1 MEKNSVKV
9 TFGGNPITLIGKE
22 VKVGQ
27 AAEDFTVLSSA
38 LKPVKLSN
46 YDGKVKIISVFPS
59 VDTSVC
65 SAQNHRFN
73 KEASTLGDKIQIIG
87 ISNDL
92 PFALG
97 RYCGAEGIDR
107 IVTLSDHKDVD
118 FGLKYG
124 FLIQELR
131 LLTRGV
137 IVVDKNNIVR
147 YVEYVPEVT
156 HEPNYEAA
164 IKVAKELV

>member
-1 MEKNSVKV
+1 MEKNSTKV
-9 TFGGNPITLIGKE
+9 TFGGNPVTLMGTE
-22 VKVGQ
+22 AKVGQ
-27 AAEDFTVLSSA
+27 VAQDFTVINSA
-38 LKPVKLSN
+38 LKPVKLSD
-46 YDGKVKIISVFPS
+46 YVGKVKIISVFPS

-73 KEASTLGDKIQIIG
+73 KEASMLDDKIQIIG

-107 IVTLSDHKDVD
+107 IITLSDHKDLD
-118 FGLKYG
+118 FAMKYG

-137 IVVDKNNIVR
+137 IVIDAKNVIR
-147 YVEYVPEVT
+147 YVEYVSEVT

-164 IKVAKELV
+164 IKIAKELV

>member
-1 MEKNSVKV
+1 MEKTSVKV
-9 TFGGNPITLIGKE
+9 TFAGNPITLVGKE
-22 VKVGQ
+22 AKVGQ
-27 AAEDFTVLSSA
+27 PADDFTVLSSA
-38 LKPVKLSN
+38 LKPVKLSD
-46 YDGKVKIISVFPS
+46 YAGKVKIISVFPS

-73 KEASTLGDKIQIIG
+73 KEASTLSNEIQIIG

-118 FGLKYG
+118 FGMKYG

-137 IVVDKNNIVR
+137 VVLDKNNIIR

-156 HEPNYEAA
+156 HEPNYDAA
-164 IKVAKELV
+164 IKAAKDLV

>member
-46 YDGKVKIISVFPS
+46 YEGKVKIISVFPS

-73 KEASTLGDKIQIIG
+73 KEASTLGDKIQIVG

-156 HEPNYEAA
+156 HEPNYDAA

>member
-27 AAEDFTVLSSA
+27 VAEDFTVLSSA

-46 YDGKVKIISVFPS
+46 YEGKVKIISVFPS

-73 KEASTLGDKIQIIG
+73 KEASTLNDNIQIIG